1 MNALNLSWAIYLL
14 PSVKAA
20 AADPDKRAHAR
31 AVYAHRGECSQIQR
45 NVCTECVLYRSRGAD
60 LCYALRWQAGPVTGN
75 RARIYDLLS
84 LLKRSET
91 I

>member
-14 PSVKAA
+14 PAVKAA

-31 AVYAHRGECSQIQR
+31 AVYSHRGECSHILYCR
-45 NVCTECVLYRSRGAD
+45 DCVLYRPSGAD
-60 LCYALRWQAGPVTGN
+60 MCYTLRRQAGPVTGN
-75 RARIYDLLS
+75 HARIYDLLS

>member
-31 AVYAHRGECSQIQR
+31 AVYFHRGECSKIHR
-45 NVCTECVLYRSRGAD
+45 NDCVQCVLFRPRGAD

-75 RARIYDLLS
+75 HARIYDLLT
-84 LLKRSET
+84 LLKRSNM

>member
-14 PSVKAA
+14 PAAKAA

-31 AVYAHRGECSQIQR
+31 AVYSHRGECSQTR
-45 NVCTECVLYRSRGAD
+45 LLDCTKCLLYRPSGAD
-60 LCYALRWQAGPVTGN
+60 MCYTIRWQAGPVTGN
-75 RARIYDLLS
+75 HARIYDLLS

>member
-1 MNALNLSWAIYLL
+1 MKALNLSWAIYLL

-31 AVYAHRGECSQIQR
+31 AVYSHRGECSQIQR
-45 NVCTECVLYRSRGAD
+45 NDCTECVLYRPSVAD
-60 LCYALRWQAGPVTGN
+60 MCYTLRWEAGPITGN
-75 RARIYDLLS
+75 KARIYDLLT
-84 LLKRSET
+84 LLKRSNT

>member
-75 RARIYDLLS
+75 RVRIYDLLS

>member
-1 MNALNLSWAIYLL
+1 MNALNLSWAIYML

-31 AVYAHRGECSQIQR
+31 AVYSNHGECSKKHR
-45 NVCTECVLYRSRGAD
+45 NDCTEGVLFRPRGMD

-75 RARIYDLLS
+75 RARIYDLLT
-84 LLKRSET
+84 LLKRSNT

>member
-1 MNALNLSWAIYLL
+1 MKALNLRWAIYLL
-14 PSVKAA
+14 PAVKAA

-31 AVYAHRGECSQIQR
+31 AVYFYRGECSKKHR
-45 NVCTECVLYRSRGAD
+45 NDCTECVLFRPRGMD
-60 LCYALRWQAGPVTGN
+60 LCYTLRWQAGPVTGN
-75 RARIYDLLS
+75 KDRIYDLLS